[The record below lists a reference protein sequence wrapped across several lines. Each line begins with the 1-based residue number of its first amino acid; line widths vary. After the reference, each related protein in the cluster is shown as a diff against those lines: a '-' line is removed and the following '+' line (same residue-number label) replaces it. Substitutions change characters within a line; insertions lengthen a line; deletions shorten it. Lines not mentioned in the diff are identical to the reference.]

1 MPEVIT
7 DTSPLQY
14 LYQLAQLDLLPA
26 LYRQI
31 RVPQAV
37 ADKLAQGLVQGIS
50 LPDPTALSPG

>member
-26 LYRQI
+26 LYRTHLRSQEGAAS
-31 RVPQAV
+31 RFSMSLTKQR
-37 ADKLAQGLVQGIS
+37 LSLVVV
-50 LPDPTALSPG
+50 